1 VADKLHW
8 TFKLYDKDGNGEI
21 GEVKIFF
28 IRINIFC
35 KKINFLN
42 ADLEEMEEIFTK
54 EGPI

>member
-8 TFKLYDKDGNGEI
+8 TFKLYDKDGNWEI